1 MTAVSIALTGTCAGA
16 AANVI
21 ATVVPTGGMVGYK
34 TDNYKPYESEVFIWY
49 FLFNTYS
56 E

>member
-16 AANVI
+16 ATKVV

-34 TDNYKPYESEVFIWY
+34 TENYIPYRNEI
-49 FLFNTYS
+49 LI
-56 E
+56 